1 MASNELSR
9 LVEDISQLIAD
20 ARDNYSPGE
29 RNEEWTKVALIL
41 PLLVGLGWNQGKDV
55 GYENSPDDVEGR
67 LALVLKSQKLIGIEV
82 KALDV
87 QPPQD
92 QDHKYVE
99 KGLRQSKE
107 RGASYFIWTNG
118 ECWQFYSLALPNAPV
133 YQVILGGEAVDSI
146 VDTLHILEKETY
158 TARPEIFDEAI
169 RADWEKRALPDTWE
183 MLLEQRENDL
193 LQLFRQSL
201 PTELDVKNQE
211 IVNFLR
217 KLRPDETAPEA
228 LRRKSNSIQH
238 CSFPTDFPNA
248 RERLLDLSEIDA
260 GLSADHSVKC
270 PSCGVI
276 MADTDSMCVWCGNK
290 PGSQHAQDSK
300 R

>member
-1 MASNELSR
+1 MASKELSR
-9 LVEDISQLIAD
+9 SVEEISQLIAD
-20 ARDNYSPGE
+20 ARDNYSAGE

-55 GYENSPDDVEGR
+55 GYENSTGNVEGH
-67 LALVLKSQKLIGIEV
+67 LDLVLKSQKLIGIEV

-92 QDHKYVE
+92 QDHKDIE

-133 YQVILGGEAVDSI
+133 YQVILCGESVDSI
-146 VDTLHILEKETY
+146 MDALHIREKEAY

-183 MLLEQRENDL
+183 MLLEERANDL

-217 KLRPDETAPEA
+217 KLRPDQTAPET
-228 LRRKSNSIQH
+228 LRRKPESIQH
-238 CSFPTDFPNA
+238 RSFTTDVPNA
-248 RERLLDLSEIDA
+248 RGRLLDPSEIDA

-276 MADTDSMCVWCGNK
+276 MANTESMCVWCGNK
-290 PGSQHAQDSK
+290 PGSQKAQYSK
-300 R
+300 